1 VVGSGVQ
8 YSVKSFVEMAFLQAA
23 KIEIRWLNTGIDE
36 VGVDAEDTYQAVQ
49 RFNKLEDIALDY
61 DDDGGGYVEPIEKIS
76 NQQYKNQLP
85 D

>member
-1 VVGSGVQ
+1 MYWVNPFRYSISG
-8 YSVKSFVEMAFLQAA
+8 
-23 KIEIRWLNTGIDE
+23 G
-36 VGVDAEDTYQAVQ
+36 VGVDAEDIYQTVE
-49 RFNKLEDIALDY
+49 RFNKLEDIIEYYD